1 MVSLGKPSSRIKFRD
16 IDQADE
22 NTQIEELTML
32 QFSYFKSFVLAP
44 ILGVCTG
51 LIFLLC
57 LYWYESLQAR
67 FLYTEVWDL
76 KRATHIRV
84 TGKSKNFI
92 LKILY
97 QRGMLRSLSY
107 KISKFSFKAF
117 PHCSRASTQL
127 RSLCW

>member
-1 MVSLGKPSSRIKFRD
+1 
-16 IDQADE
+16 
-22 NTQIEELTML
+22 
-32 QFSYFKSFVLAP
+32 VLAP

-92 LKILY
+92 LKNFILEGNIEIVKLQNQQIFIQGIASLQQSKY
-97 QRGMLRSLSY
+97 TVEKPMLVREFANEINKFNCSY
-107 KISKFSFKAF
+107 HQYCNFYFQKFFQYINNIF
-117 PHCSRASTQL
+117 L
-127 RSLCW
+127 